1 MRRPLPI
8 AIGWTARVGGW
19 AFFLGLAIYVLVNH
33 QGMGVRGQIAR
44 LMIPSERDDALA
56 VLLRRAGLDG
66 VQGLIWDPGFWKSY
80 YWAPFTTMVPTPSY
94 LCLDATGSAMPGV
107 SELLVFF
114 DADGELAGAPVK
126 WKHLFPLPEEFGQC
140 VVQFVDTTDPKFLIM
155 RDDRALPPT
164 TSGAPYTYEFYY
176 RIYRLSREESPSV
189 LTIIVPYNAS
199 AAVVLSMQVE
209 PDRHERTTLQLVPYG
224 TAVKTVGTAIA
235 TFVWDSEHQRFIEP
249 PPDPQGRWRVVE

>member
-1 MRRPLPI
+1 MRRRLTI

-44 LMIPSERDDALA
+44 LELPSEREDALA
-56 VLLRRAGLDG
+56 VLLRRAALEG
-66 VQGLIWDPGFWKSY
+66 VPNLGWDSG
-80 YWAPFTTMVPTPSY
+80 YWSPRWTPFPTLLPEPRQ
-94 LCLDATGSAMPGV
+94 LLLDAWGPGMKDV
-107 SELLVFF
+107 SKLFVVF

-126 WKHLFPLPEEFGQC
+126 WKHLFSRPEEAGYY
-140 VVQFVDTTDPKFLIM
+140 VEPIVNATDPEFLIVREY
-155 RDDRALPPT
+155 RDLPVT
-164 TSGAPYTYEFYY
+164 VGVAPNTYEVYF
-176 RIYRLSREESPSV
+176 RIYRLNREASPCV
-189 LTIIVPYNAS
+189 LTIVHTTTG
-199 AAVVLSMQVE
+199 AAGLFLQAE
-209 PDRHERTTLQLVPYG
+209 PDRHDRTVLQLVPYG